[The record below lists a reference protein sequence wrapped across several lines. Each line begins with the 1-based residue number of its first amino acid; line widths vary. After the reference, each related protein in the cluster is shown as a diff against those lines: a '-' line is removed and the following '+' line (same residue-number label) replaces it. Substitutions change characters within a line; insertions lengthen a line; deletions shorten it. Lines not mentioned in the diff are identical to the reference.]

1 MTLRKRIE
9 RLESRQARPGAIP
22 RYGEPR
28 DCHEV
33 QSELDAWKA
42 QLEEDRAAGVTAR
55 ERAERDLQSDLERY
69 THPDDQ
75 AEIMHWHAVC
85 IGNIAQIEA
94 MP

>member
-22 RYGEPR
+22 RYG
-28 DCHEV
+28 D
-33 QSELDAWKA
+33 SAGTFDAAAWKA
-42 QLEEDRAAGVTAR
+42 QLEEDQAAGVTAR